1 MIGAFRNF
9 AKTKFA
15 GILVFIMIIPFVF
28 WGMGSM
34 FSSGNTNSI
43 VKINEYDEINKK
55 IRVTDSLG
63 KVWWVETLSVS
74 GKFL

>member
-1 MIGAFRNF
+1 MIMDCNKSKINIGDKVR
-9 AKTKFA
+9 
-15 GILVFIMIIPFVF
+15 IIKNIPSVD
-28 WGMGSM
+28 GMLYE
-34 FSSGNTNSI
+34 NSI

>member
-1 MIGAFRNF
+1 MDCNKSKINIGDKVR
-9 AKTKFA
+9 
-15 GILVFIMIIPFVF
+15 IIKNIPSVD
-28 WGMGSM
+28 GMLYE
-34 FSSGNTNSI
+34 NSI